1 MMNYTITLNEYEID
15 QIRQA
20 LVRDCQWWAMQSHL
34 DKDADDKE
42 IDKDIS
48 DSIHKLYEKFKDI
61 K

>member
-20 LVRDCQWWAMQSHL
+20 LVRDSQWWAMQSHL
-34 DKDADDKE
+34 DKDTDDKE

-48 DSIHKLYEKFKDI
+48 DSIHKLYEKFRDI

>member
-20 LVRDCQWWAMQSHL
+20 LVRDCQWWAMQPHL

>member
-20 LVRDCQWWAMQSHL
+20 LVRDSQWWAMQSHL

-42 IDKDIS
+42 IDEDY
-48 DSIHKLYEKFKDI
+48 YEKNERL
-61 K
+61 

>member
-20 LVRDCQWWAMQSHL
+20 LVRDSQWWAMQSHL

-48 DSIHKLYEKFKDI
+48 DSIHKLYEKFRDI

>member
-20 LVRDCQWWAMQSHL
+20 LVRDSQWGAMQSHL

-48 DSIHKLYEKFKDI
+48 DNIHKLYEKFRDI

>member
-20 LVRDCQWWAMQSHL
+20 LVRDSQWWAMQSHL
-34 DKDADDKE
+34 DKDADDKK

-48 DSIHKLYEKFKDI
+48 DSIHKLYEKFRDI

>member
-20 LVRDCQWWAMQSHL
+20 LVRDSQWWAMRSHL

-48 DSIHKLYEKFKDI
+48 DSIHKLYEKFRDI